1 MSALPQIR
9 SRVLAPAGTLAGDV
23 ISGAPAA
30 AGLQPDSL
38 RSGEAVPVPADA
50 YRIGPEAFGAS
61 SAVARA
67 KLAHILAGKVTTGQ
81 QPLLFLGPLFVVY
94 KALTAIQLAA
104 RIEKESGKPCMAVF
118 WIASDDHD
126 WEEVGGT

>member
-38 RSGEAVPVPADA
+38 RSGEDGRIGRGGSRDSDTGPPSAPVSADA
-50 YRIGPEAFGAS
+50 HRIDPEAFAAS
-61 SAVARA
+61 SPAARA
-67 KLAHILAGKVTTGQ
+67 KLADILAGNGT
-81 QPLLFLGPLFVVY
+81 VV
-94 KALTAIQLAA
+94 
-104 RIEKESGKPCMAVF
+104 
-118 WIASDDHD
+118 
-126 WEEVGGT
+126 